1 MHSAAISMAFSLFV
15 LCFITCSI
23 SGIVLFF
30 VKSKQI
36 NATLKH
42 PYLQHRTF
50 AQYPLAVRAAIT
62 LDYFFRLMFPRTRFS
77 LIGNAN
83 DLLGHVDP
91 KKTPLSV
98 KWPIVGFW
106 GSCWLGL
113 IAMVTLWVMLYL
125 GA

>member
-1 MHSAAISMAFSLFV
+1 MHSPVMAMAFSLFV
-15 LCFITCSI
+15 LCFITCTL

-30 VKSKQI
+30 FKCKEI
-36 NATLKH
+36 NARLKH
-42 PYLQHRTF
+42 PYLQHRPW
-50 AQYPLAVRAAIT
+50 AQYPLSIQAAIM
-62 LDYFFRLMFPRTRFS
+62 LDYFFRLMFPGTRLW

-91 KKTPLSV
+91 KQTPLSL

-113 IAMVTLWVMLYL
+113 IAMIVLWVMLFL
-125 GA
+125 GR

>member
-1 MHSAAISMAFSLFV
+1 MAMAFSLFV
-15 LCFITCSI
+15 LCFITCSL
-23 SGIVLFF
+23 SGLVLFF

-36 NATLKH
+36 NAALKH
-42 PYLQHRTF
+42 PYLQHRPF
-50 AQYPLAVRAAIT
+50 ERYPLAIKAAIM
-62 LDYFFRLMFPRTRFS
+62 LDYFFRLMFPGTRFW

-91 KKTPLSV
+91 KKTPLAL

-106 GSCWLGL
+106 TSCWLGL
-113 IAMVTLWVMLYL
+113 IAMIVLWTLLFL

>member
-1 MHSAAISMAFSLFV
+1 MHTPAMAMAFSLFL
-15 LCFITCSI
+15 LCFITCTI
-23 SGIVLFF
+23 CGIVLFF
-30 VKSKQI
+30 KKKQI

-42 PYLQHRTF
+42 PYLQHRPF
-50 AQYPLAVRAAIT
+50 DQYPLAIQASIM
-62 LDYFFRLMFPRTRFS
+62 LDYFFRLMFPDTRIW

-83 DLLGHVDP
+83 DLLPHVDP
-91 KKTPLSV
+91 KKTPLAL

-113 IAMVTLWVMLYL
+113 IAMIALWIMLFL